1 MGITIQQK
9 GGEMTI
15 NVNVAELRE
24 LTPRIL
30 VLGVGGA
37 GGNAINGMIEAGL
50 QGVEFV
56 AVNTD
61 AQDLKMNKA
70 DAKIQLGANLTKG
83 LGAGGKNDLG
93 QASADESLNEI
104 INFIQGSNMVFITA
118 GMGGGTGTGASH
130 VIARAAKELNIL
142 TVGVVTLPFSYE
154 GPSRM
159 KRALQG
165 LEELKKHVDTN
176 IVIPN
181 QNLFKV
187 ASEKT
192 TFEES
197 FELSNR
203 VLKQGVQSVT
213 DLMVRPGLINL
224 DFADVETIMSG
235 MGKAMM
241 GTGEAEG
248 EKRASEAADQALK
261 NPLIDEY
268 SLKGAK
274 GLLINITGGKDLTLF
289 EVDEAVNKVR
299 AEVDPEAELII
310 GAITD
315 PALEGKM
322 RVSIVATA
330 LDGQGP
336 ETKPIVSMVHRIHNR
351 NVGYSDNFAKN
362 LVMNQPTL
370 NATEGATAL
379 DMRADIEQNN
389 EVDEKK
395 DQTNESSFENI
406 SIENATYLQNV
417 GNMSSNEAHIKT
429 DNEVPN
435 FEVDSIELATPQL
448 FSNDEEINSFNHEN
462 KNAEESQEN
471 TVEKEPE
478 MFESSDFKE
487 NSEIKEPEMFENSEV
502 EDDFEIPAFLRRQ
515 KN

>member
-1 MGITIQQK
+1 
-9 GGEMTI
+9 MTI
-15 NVNVAELRE
+15 NINVPELRE
-24 LTPRIL
+24 LKPRIL

-37 GGNAINGMIEAGL
+37 GGNAINSMIEAGL

-70 DAKIQLGANLTKG
+70 EAKIQLGSNLTKG
-83 LGAGGKNDLG
+83 LGAGGKTDLG

-154 GPSRM
+154 GPTRM
-159 KRALQG
+159 QRALQG

-187 ASEKT
+187 ASETT

-203 VLKQGVQSVT
+203 VLKHGVQSVT

-248 EKRASEAADQALK
+248 DQRASEAADQALK

-299 AEVDPEAELII
+299 AEVDSEAELII

-315 PALEGKM
+315 STLEGKM

-330 LDGQGP
+330 LDGQEP
-336 ETKPIVSMVHRIHNR
+336 QIKPIVSMVHRIQNR
-351 NVGYSDNFAKN
+351 NVGYSDNYTNSAEIH
-362 LVMNQPTL
+362 QATL

-379 DMRADIEQNN
+379 NMSTAIEQNKI
-389 EVDEKK
+389 VEKQE
-395 DQTNESSFENI
+395 QTNTASLENI
-406 SIENATYLQNV
+406 SIENATYLQNTE
-417 GNMSSNEAHIKT
+417 NMINNNESDLKSDEEI
-429 DNEVPN
+429 PN

-448 FSNDEEINSFNHEN
+448 FSDDEKVDFPNHEN
-462 KNAEESQEN
+462 KED
-471 TVEKEPE
+471 KEIE
-478 MFESSDFKE
+478 MFENSDIKE
-487 NSEIKEPEMFENSEV
+487 NSEIKEPEMFEKQDSE
-502 EDDFEIPAFLRRQ
+502 EDFEIPAFLRRQ

>member
-1 MGITIQQK
+1 
-9 GGEMTI
+9 MTI
-15 NVNVAELRE
+15 NINVPELRE
-24 LTPRIL
+24 LKPRIL

-37 GGNAINGMIEAGL
+37 GGNAINGMIVAGL

-61 AQDLKMNKA
+61 TQDLKMNKA
-70 DAKIQLGANLTKG
+70 EAKIQLGSNLTKG
-83 LGAGGKNDLG
+83 LGSGGKIDLG

-154 GPSRM
+154 GPTRM
-159 KRALQG
+159 QRALQG
-165 LEELKKHVDTN
+165 LKELKKHVDTN

-197 FELSNR
+197 FELSNQ
-203 VLKQGVQSVT
+203 VLKHGVQSIT
-213 DLMVRPGLINL
+213 DLMVRPGIINL

-248 EKRASEAADQALK
+248 DQRASEATDQALK

-299 AEVDPEAELII
+299 AEVDSEAELII

-315 PALEGKM
+315 PVLEGKM

-330 LDGQGP
+330 LDNQGP
-336 ETKPIVSMVHRIHNR
+336 QTKPVVSMVHRIHNG
-351 NVGYSDNFAKN
+351 NFGYRDNSEKT
-362 LVMNQPTL
+362 LVLNQPTL
-370 NATEGATAL
+370 SATEGATAL
-379 DMRADIEQNN
+379 DINTAIEQNKAV
-389 EVDEKK
+389 EPQK
-395 DQTNESSFENI
+395 QTNEPSFENI
-406 SIENATYLQNV
+406 SIENATYLQN
-417 GNMSSNEAHIKT
+417 MEKIPINEEYLKKEDEIS
-429 DNEVPN
+429 N
-435 FEVDSIELATPQL
+435 FEVDSIELADPQL
-448 FSNDEEINSFNHEN
+448 FSDDEEINTTNHEN
-462 KNAEESQEN
+462 KD
-471 TVEKEPE
+471 EKELE
-478 MFESSDFKE
+478 AFESRDSEE
-487 NSEIKEPEMFENSEV
+487 NSEIKEPEMFESTDL
-502 EDDFEIPAFLRRQ
+502 EDDLEIPAFLRRQ

>member
-1 MGITIQQK
+1 
-9 GGEMTI
+9 MTI
-15 NVNVAELRE
+15 NINVPELRE
-24 LTPRIL
+24 LKPRIL

-61 AQDLKMNKA
+61 TQDLKMNKA
-70 DAKIQLGANLTKG
+70 EAKIQLGSNLTKG
-83 LGAGGKNDLG
+83 LGAGGKIDLG

-154 GPSRM
+154 GPTRM
-159 KRALQG
+159 QRALQG
-165 LEELKKHVDTN
+165 LKELKKHVDTN

-203 VLKQGVQSVT
+203 VLKHGVQSIT
-213 DLMVRPGLINL
+213 DLMVRPGIINL

-248 EKRASEAADQALK
+248 DQRASEATDQALK

-299 AEVDPEAELII
+299 AEVDSEAELII

-315 PALEGKM
+315 PVLEGKM

-330 LDGQGP
+330 LDNQGP
-336 ETKPIVSMVHRIHNR
+336 QTKPVVSMVHRIHNG
-351 NVGYSDNFAKN
+351 NFGYRDNSEKT
-362 LVMNQPTL
+362 LVLNQPTL
-370 NATEGATAL
+370 SATEGATAL
-379 DMRADIEQNN
+379 DINTTIEQNKAV
-389 EVDEKK
+389 EPQK
-395 DQTNESSFENI
+395 QTNEPSFENI
-406 SIENATYLQNV
+406 SIENATYLQN
-417 GNMSSNEAHIKT
+417 MEKIPINEEYLKKEDEI
-429 DNEVPN
+429 PN
-435 FEVDSIELATPQL
+435 FEVDSIELADPQL
-448 FSNDEEINSFNHEN
+448 FSDDEEINTTNHEN
-462 KNAEESQEN
+462 KD
-471 TVEKEPE
+471 EKESE
-478 MFESSDFKE
+478 AFESRDSEE
-487 NSEIKEPEMFENSEV
+487 NSEIKEPEMFESTDL
-502 EDDFEIPAFLRRQ
+502 EDDLEIPAFLRRQ